1 MKIIHASIEHLSALH
16 QISSQT
22 YRQHFSEIWTEQGI
36 QQFIQQQY
44 SLENIQKSLQH
55 PDHIWLLLQ
64 DDQQKILGYAK
75 LILNTFQPNLGIHAT
90 ELEKIYVL
98 EQALGQNIAAKLM
111 QSVLEFAQN
120 NAQQFI
126 YLEVLKNNLRAQKF
140 YQKFGFEEK
149 LEIPF
154 STDLYEIGMLI
165 MLKEL

>member
-1 MKIIHASIEHLSALH
+1 MKIIHASIEHLSTLQ
-16 QISSQT
+16 QISSET

-44 SLENIQKSLQH
+44 SLENIQKSLEH

-64 DDQQKILGYAK
+64 NDQQKILGYAK
-75 LILNTFQPNLGIHAT
+75 LILNTFQPNLGIHAA

-111 QSVLEFAQN
+111 QSVIKIAQN

>member
-1 MKIIHASIEHLSALH
+1 MKIIHASIEHLSSLH

-44 SLENIQKSLQH
+44 SLENIQKSLEH

-64 DDQQKILGYAK
+64 NDQQKILGYAK
-75 LILNTFQPNLGIHAT
+75 LILNTFQPNLGIHAA

-98 EQALGQNIAAKLM
+98 EQALGQNIAAELM
-111 QSVLEFAQN
+111 KYMLEFAQN

-140 YQKFGFEEK
+140 YQKFSFEEK